1 MIFFFWVGNDF
12 FWRRAHVLAC
22 NGFRSPFLKAPAV
35 SARFTTSTAQL
46 TGRGVNLAEDNWHP
60 I

>member
-1 MIFFFWVGNDF
+1 MAGQRKIS
-12 FWRRAHVLAC
+12 LMAC

>member
-1 MIFFFWVGNDF
+1 MIFFFGWGMTF
-12 FWRRAHVLAC
+12 FWRGAHVLAY
-22 NGFRSPFLKAPAV
+22 NGFRSPVLKAPAV